1 MIVPP
6 MVQSGTTMYR
16 DLNDTLIFVKVV
28 EQGGFTAAAQCLGLP
43 KTSVSRKVRELE
55 ERLGTRLLKRTTRRI
70 GLTEAGSLYYEH
82 CRRIAR
88 ELDEAEA
95 AVNQLHGV
103 PRGWLRVT
111 APYTLGINGL
121 SPILPEFM
129 TRYPE
134 IRVELTLTNDYMD
147 LVGADIDLALRV
159 GALPDSTLS
168 ARRLGGFA
176 GQIYAS
182 YDYLER
188 YGEPLDPTELQH
200 HRALFNSPQRAS
212 GRYTWTLRNGD
223 DEADYPVTPVFVAN
237 DPSVLRGPL
246 LAGTGLALLSNSLV
260 EPLLASG
267 RIRRVLSAWQYPG
280 VELNAVYPPGRSMLP
295 KVRLFV
301 DFLLERL
308 RLTEWCVPCPKT
320 NELPPGGLR
329 IWGPGWAIPDN
340 RAVAA
345 QDEPRKSPST

>member
-1 MIVPP
+1 M
-6 MVQSGTTMYR
+6 TR

-28 EQGGFTAAAQCLGLP
+28 EQGSFTAAALNLGVP
-43 KTSVSRKVRELE
+43 KTSVSRKVQELE

-70 GLTEAGSLYYEH
+70 GLTEAGALYFEH

-88 ELDEAEA
+88 DLDEAEA

-121 SPILPEFM
+121 SPIVPEFM

-147 LVGADIDLALRV
+147 LVGTDIDLALRI
-159 GALPDSTLS
+159 GMLPDSTLS
-168 ARRLGGFA
+168 ARRLGTFT
-176 GQIYAS
+176 GQVYAS
-182 YDYLER
+182 NEYLER
-188 YGEPLDPTELQH
+188 YGEPLNPNELQH
-200 HRALFNSPQRAS
+200 HRALVNHTQRGQTRHA
-212 GRYTWTLRNGD
+212 WTLRNGD
-223 DEADYPVTPVFVAN
+223 DEADYPVTPVFIAN

-267 RIRRVLSAWQYPG
+267 RIRRVLSAWHYPG
-280 VELNAVYPPGRSMLP
+280 VELNAVFPPGRSVLP

-308 RLTEWCVPCPKT
+308 RLTEWCMPCPEAKT
-320 NELPPGGLR
+320 GDATPTGLR
-329 IWGPGWAIPDN
+329 IWGPAWAM
-340 RAVAA
+340 A
-345 QDEPRKSPST
+345 QQIATPQDDAGNSPST